1 MNINQNIE
9 EIKVVKADIR
19 QAIENKGVNMNN
31 IPFTDYAD
39 KIGEIT
45 GGEGDDH
52 NLYIPTI
59 FNNTYDFYNGGS
71 FPAQLY
77 TGTLEVQNATIEF
90 TELFSSSYTYTFEV
104 ENLTYMGKLF
114 QISNQQGNHHYT
126 FEYFETHFTFKGSIS
141 GETVINL
148 DIENNDVSG
157 RKLFVF
163 DLANRKVTFNGVDY
177 YFEVVGDE
185 LPKSTS
191 YWRLFEIPCTW
202 HRLDKINN
210 NTTSTTKGILYRP
223 YPYSSHFI
231 KVKVYA
237 GYYQM
242 TYDYQYY
249 GWGVEDDIKWK
260 YLPVRVD
267 ETVCFD
273 NILVDTL
280 NPEYRNITLNTGAVT
295 YFDNID
301 LSVKNLCATAY
312 IPMVDEIKTESRMIN
327 NAAILPRGE
336 VITENGTYRLEND
349 VNYYYWVRSNIDNKE
364 PFDRV
369 EEKNYNIGWTV
380 SQYDVIE
387 VKFRGNAKLVGSSV
401 PWLFGKSDEKQNSSV
416 KNKYGVELNC
426 NSAGDCW
433 LNFWMGSKLGKFFFE
448 PNQWVT
454 LRTYTDPANTA
465 IRIIEVDDGGYH
477 NTAVTVSNMQM
488 TENITTR
495 TGLFTLYSEDINGKG
510 YSLGNLENID
520 LQYIRVWR
528 NNEDYDLGNYWFRL
542 EEVEPPY
549 INNYSYQCETSIII
563 NGEHSPKILNA
574 TQIIELSNY
583 KRGWNEVVVDV
594 AGGGTTGSLALVDGT
609 KFQNST
615 FTEIPDYYDFSNITD
630 GGNMFLGCTKLVT
643 INNLN
648 LTNANE
654 MGRMFEDCESLQSIL
669 HLDSSNATNMYGM
682 FCDCKS
688 LQSIPELD
696 TRNVTGMTIMFLNC
710 KSLQTIP
717 ELDTSKV
724 TTMNGMFDLCSS
736 LQTIPL
742 LNTSNVTDMSS
753 MFYYCSS
760 LQTIPELDTSNVT
773 DMREMF
779 LNCKSLQTI
788 PSLNTSNVTNI
799 YNLFGSTDSEYL
811 TDVGGWINLN
821 INWSDDY
828 GLAKCPNLTYQSCI
842 NILNGLADM
851 TGTDGRTLKVHQNF
865 LDTVGDEINIG
876 INKNWTISA

>member
-59 FNNTYDFYNGGS
+59 FNNTSDFNNGGG
-71 FPAQLY
+71 FPQPQLY
-77 TGTLEVQNATIEF
+77 IGTLEVQNATIEF

-104 ENLTYMGKLF
+104 ENLTDTGLLF
-114 QISNQQGNHHYT
+114 QISNSQQ
-126 FEYFETHFTFKGSIS
+126 THSYNFWYLENRFTFTGMIS

-202 HRLDKINN
+202 YRLDKINN

-223 YPYSSHFI
+223 YPYSSNFV

-242 TYDYQYY
+242 IYDYQYY
-249 GWGVEDDIKWK
+249 GWGVEDNIKWK
-260 YLPVRVD
+260 YLAVKVD

-280 NPEYRNITLNTGAVT
+280 NPEYRNITLDTGAVT

-327 NAAILPRGE
+327 NASILPRGE

-364 PFDRV
+364 PFDRGT
-369 EEKNYNIGWTV
+369 EKNYNIGWTV

-416 KNKYGVELNC
+416 KNKYGIELNN

-495 TGLFTLYSEDINGKG
+495 TGLFTLYGEDINGNG

-549 INNYSYQCETSIII
+549 INNYSYQCEASIII
-563 NGEHSPKILNA
+563 NGERSPKILNA

-583 KRGWNEVVVDV
+583 KRGWNEIVVDV

-609 KFQNST
+609 KFKGST

-630 GGNMFLGCTKLVT
+630 GEGMFKDCKMLVR

-648 LTNANE
+648 LIDVDNMIN
-654 MGRMFEDCESLQSIL
+654 MF
-669 HLDSSNATNMYGM
+669 Y
-682 FCDCKS
+682 
-688 LQSIPELD
+688 
-696 TRNVTGMTIMFLNC
+696 NC
-710 KSLQTIP
+710 NKLQTIP
-717 ELDTSKV
+717 LIDTSKV
-724 TTMNGMFDLCSS
+724 TNMGFMFA
-736 LQTIPL
+736 
-742 LNTSNVTDMSS
+742 
-753 MFYYCSS
+753 YCSE
-760 LQTIPELDTSNVT
+760 LQSIPELDTSNVT
-773 DMREMF
+773 VMEYMF
-779 LNCKSLQTI
+779 SDCINLTSLPQLNVQNLTHTGNI
-788 PSLNTSNVTNI
+788 FGFYDLNN
-799 YNLFGSTDSEYL
+799 L
-811 TDVGGWINLN
+811 TDVGGWVNLKCDWN
-821 INWSDDY
+821 NDY
-828 GLAKCPNLTYQSCI
+828 GLTKCPNLTYQSCI
-842 NILNGLADM
+842 NILNGLYDF
-851 TGTDGRTLKVHQNF
+851 TGNGEVPTSYEGKLKVHQNF